1 MTEKNEDLWP
11 PDLVIASIVTPAA
24 ILRAQAALLG
34 ERTKGVLE
42 GVVETSSVGS
52 DIYHRFVIKVP
63 ALGNYRYAL
72 FSVHHPVTLYP
83 VFIDE
88 EPATP
93 RSTFMPDFSSMP
105 EFSSLGDRLDKA
117 SGLKN
122 EEALRE
128 WLRRTLGSDATKHI
142 IANLYAQAS
151 GQ

>member
-1 MTEKNEDLWP
+1 MPELNEDLWP
-11 PDLVIASIVTPAA
+11 SDLGIASIVTPAA
-24 ILRAQAALLG
+24 IIRAQAALLG

-42 GVVETSSVGS
+42 GIVETSSVGS

-63 ALGNYRYAL
+63 TLGNYRYAL
-72 FSVHHPVTLYP
+72 FSVHHPATLYP

-88 EPATP
+88 EPVVP
-93 RSTFMPDFSSMP
+93 RSPFMPDFSSVP
-105 EFSSLGDRLDKA
+105 EFSLVDGFAKA
-117 SGLKN
+117 SGLQD
-122 EEALRE
+122 EEALRK